1 MFKNISN
8 VFENF
13 FLDFNSNSK
22 KVILIYFIYITF
34 ISISSLGFAH
44 LFSQNLMLWMKVI
57 ILF

>member
-22 KVILIYFIYITF
+22 KVILIYFIYITL

-44 LFSQNLMLWMKVI
+44 LFSQKI
-57 ILF
+57 